1 MSLYRKVQNVPIV
14 DHLLIHWPPSN
25 SMVHLY
31 MDVCTKKLRIIM
43 TTFIW
48 GGEMMHKPVGR
59 KSRDIEL
66 VNKKAQC
73 LHAITHIN
81 NLVKMKNTSQVALS
95 LVL

>member
-31 MDVCTKKLRIIM
+31 MDVCTEKLCIII

-59 KSRDIEL
+59 KSRDRTGKQKSPML
-66 VNKKAQC
+66 TC
-73 LHAITHIN
+73 HHTH
-81 NLVKMKNTSQVALS
+81 
-95 LVL
+95 